1 MLSNSQLHQSDTV
14 FGKQMFILGELEGF
28 VVNCFKTFAIRFRCD
43 SFCWSFQP
51 DHGGTENTEDARR
64 AV

>member
-1 MLSNSQLHQSDTV
+1 
-14 FGKQMFILGELEGF
+14 LEGF

-64 AV
+64 FRLGQCRLRRALISR

>member
-1 MLSNSQLHQSDTV
+1 
-14 FGKQMFILGELEGF
+14 LEGF